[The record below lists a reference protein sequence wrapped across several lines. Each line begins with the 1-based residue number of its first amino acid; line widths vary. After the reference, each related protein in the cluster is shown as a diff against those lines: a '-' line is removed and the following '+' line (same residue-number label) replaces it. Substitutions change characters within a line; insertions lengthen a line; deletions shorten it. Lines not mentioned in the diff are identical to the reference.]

1 MKPELWRQV
10 AAELGRGL
18 SPAQS
23 DVLLAYRDW
32 LAEEAIPAGVL
43 GPAESDRLDDRHIA
57 DSLLFLHG
65 WSRDGEPETIWDLG
79 SGAGLPGIPLA
90 ILLPDS
96 RVKLVERS
104 RKRSAL
110 LRRAMR
116 VLGLDNVEI
125 EETDIES
132 VTGTTP
138 MIVSRASL
146 RPDRLS
152 PVVVDHLVPGGV
164 AVIGGSWVSRPTEV
178 PPGWEVK
185 EIPPDS
191 LDRSVWLLIMRG

>member
-10 AAELGRGL
+10 VAELGRSL

-32 LAEEAIPAGVL
+32 LAEEAIPAGAL
-43 GPAESDRLDDRHIA
+43 GPAERDRLDDRHIA

-65 WSRDGEPETIWDLG
+65 WSPDGDPETIWDLG

-90 ILLPDS
+90 IVLSDTSL
-96 RVKLVERS
+96 RLVERS
-104 RKRSAL
+104 RKRCVL
-110 LRRAMR
+110 LRRAVR
-116 VLGLDNVEI
+116 VLGLDNVEV
-125 EETDIES
+125 EETDVEA

-138 MIVSRASL
+138 MMVSRASL
-146 RPDRLS
+146 GPNRLS
-152 PVVVDHLVPGGV
+152 PLVRDHLAPGGV
-164 AVIGGSWVSRPTEV
+164 AVTGGSWVSRPTEV

>member
-1 MKPELWRQV
+1 MWRRV
-10 AAELGRGL
+10 AATVGRSL

-23 DVLLAYRDW
+23 DILVTFREW
-32 LAEEAIPAGVL
+32 LAEEAIPAGAL
-43 GPAESDRLDDRHIA
+43 GPAERDRLDDRHIA

-65 WSRDGEPETIWDLG
+65 WCRDEGPETIWDLG

-90 ILLPDS
+90 VLLPDT
-96 RVKLVERS
+96 RMRLVDRS

-110 LRRAMR
+110 LRRGVR
-116 VLGLDNVEI
+116 VLGLDNVDV
-125 EETDIES
+125 EEGD
-132 VTGTTP
+132 VADLTGATP

-146 RPDRLS
+146 DPVRLS
-152 PVVVDHLVPGGV
+152 PVVRNHLMPGGV
-164 AVIGGSWVSRPTEV
+164 AVAGGSWVSPPTEV

-191 LDRSVWLLIMRG
+191 LDRSIWLLIMRA